1 MNKKREKRQD
11 EAKEFQ
17 IDREELEAL
26 SARVAERK
34 IEEDDWRRLHRYLLL
49 LLKLTKVLEYGR
61 VRMRKLM
68 RILFGKR
75 TEKDKT
81 EESKAGKDGKKPPS
95 DSTVAPGSPGAAGS
109 AATASGGKTEPAVP
123 DLEEEGKESKAKGHG
138 RNPASAYEN
147 AQEIVCPVCGNKEGD
162 RCSECGR
169 GRLRKT
175 EDEIVIRI
183 KGSAPVT
190 ADRYRIEKLR
200 CDTCGLIVKGK
211 LPAEAGE
218 EKYQASAKVS
228 VVMMKYGSGLPFYR
242 LEKQQ
247 GYQQIPLPVGTQ
259 WDLVEDVANAVHPVY
274 LDLRRLAAHAELLF
288 IDDTWNLV
296 LEAGKKQY
304 TTGVVA
310 RVGDHWVTLYLTGAE
325 AAGKKVLDLLEQRP
339 AHLPPPLQMSDALAC
354 NFPDPVRVVVLLCWV
369 HARRQFFEIKEFYP
383 QECAP
388 VLDAIRNLYRHEREI
403 QSLGLDDAARQLYHR
418 QQSQPLL
425 EKMKQWLQDQQD
437 QRLIEP
443 NSALGKAVQYVMTH
457 WDGLMGFCRHPGAP
471 LDNNRVERILKDAI
485 LVRKNAYFFKTS
497 HGANVGSLLMSM
509 IKTATQAGANPFTYL
524 KTLLERR
531 NDLRPEAGLWLPWN
545 YQTPRRI

>member
-1 MNKKREKRQD
+1 MNKKKPQE
-11 EAKEFQ
+11 ETKEFQ
-17 IDREELEAL
+17 IDKEELEAL

-34 IEEDDWRRLHRYLLL
+34 IEEADWRRLERYLLL

-61 VRMRKLM
+61 VRMRKLT

-75 TEKDKT
+75 TEKDKAEGKT
-81 EESKAGKDGKKPPS
+81 GKDNKKPPP
-95 DSTVAPGSPGAAGS
+95 DSPAAAAGS
-109 AATASGGKTEPAVP
+109 PDAAGPGAGASGSKTEQAGP
-123 DLEEEGKESKAKGHG
+123 DSEEEEKESKAKGHG

-147 AQEIVCPVCGNKEGD
+147 AQEIVCPVCGNKAGD
-162 RCSECGR
+162 RCPECGR

-175 EDEIVIRI
+175 EEEIVIRV

-190 ADRYRIEKLR
+190 ADRYKIEKLR
-200 CDTCGLIVKGK
+200 CDTCGLILKGK

-247 GYQQIPLPVGTQ
+247 AYQQIPLPVGTQ
-259 WDLVEDVANAVHPVY
+259 WGLVEDAANAVHPVY
-274 LDLRRLAAHAELLF
+274 LELRRLAAHAELLF

-296 LEAGKKQY
+296 LEAGQKQY

-339 AHLPPPLQMSDALAC
+339 AQLPPPLQMSDALAC
-354 NFPDPVRVVVLLCWV
+354 NYPDPVRVVVLLCWV
-369 HARRQFFEIKEFYP
+369 HTRRQFFEIKDFYP
-383 QECAP
+383 QECTP
-388 VLDAIRNLYRHEREI
+388 VLDAIRLLYRHEREI
-403 QSLGLDDAARQLYHR
+403 QSLGLDDAARQLYHQ

-425 EKMKQWLQDQQD
+425 EQMKQWLQDQQD

-443 NSALGKAVQYVMTH
+443 NSPLGKAAQYVMTH

-509 IKTATQAGANPFTYL
+509 IKTATQAGANPFSYL
-524 KTLLERR
+524 KALLEHRH
-531 NDLRPEAGLWLPWN
+531 DLRRDAGLWLPWN
-545 YQTPRRI
+545 YQSPLRI